1 MLHSS
6 ERRSS
11 VRLLAAACVAAAL
24 ATVPGQASAAPLDG
38 RVKHTMVVRL
48 DPATHTL
55 TVIDQMQLAA
65 RPADGIVDFVMNAA
79 LRVTR
84 SEPAVR
90 EVPVGADATFFGING
105 TGDATGRQAGVKR
118 YRATLAPGE
127 TAFSVSYEGVID
139 FGLSDKKEEYTRG
152 FRETSGILGA
162 EGVYLAGSSFWYPS
176 FNRELIEFELNVTQP
191 AAWHVIS
198 QGNGT
203 SRDEQGHARWE
214 SGGAMDEIYLVGGPL
229 QVWRD
234 AAGSV
239 ETLVYLHDRDD
250 STAGKYL
257 AATAQYLEMYRQLI
271 GPYPYHKFALVE
283 NFWETGYGMPTF
295 TLLGREIIRFP
306 FIINSSY
313 PHEILHNWWG
323 NSVFVDYES
332 GNWCEGLTAYLAD
345 HLIAEQRGTGDEYR
359 RSTLQKYRDYV
370 KDGRDFPLTAFRS
383 REDASTEAIGYGKA
397 LMAYHMLR
405 LSVGDDAFRKGIARF
420 YRDFKGKRASFT
432 DFQKTMEAASG
443 RDFSRF
449 FADWIGRPGAPVLA
463 VADVMVGRIADT
475 GFYPPGSVAN
485 AMPRYGVKG
494 VLRQTQGGAP
504 FAVDVPVVVQ
514 TVKGMVQQVVHMDGA
529 EQPFMITA
537 SEAPVMLHVDP
548 RFDVF
553 RKLDPRETPPSIG
566 QIFGEPRVL
575 AVLPSAASAAELDAW
590 RELFKGWLSASHAI
604 EMKLDTEVAALPGDR
619 AVWIA
624 GRANRWAARL
634 FKSSGGMTLT
644 DAAIEVDGEKMALA
658 GHTLVLTARHPQ
670 NAEKAIGYLA
680 VDPLA
685 AFPGLG
691 RKLPHYG
698 KYSYLGFEGTE
709 PVNMLKG
716 QWQQTDSPLR
726 VDVRA
731 QAARLASG
739 VAVAGAPLPR
749 LVPLSA
755 DSRKALA
762 ELPPTFSQKALTD
775 HVAFLAD
782 PARQGRGPGSE
793 GHEAAAKYIA
803 DRFKAYGLVPGGDNG
818 SFFQSFSMPVGER
831 REARTVAN
839 VVGVIPGTKSE
850 WNDQSVL
857 VTAHYDH
864 LGFGWPDVHKGDEG
878 KVHPGADD
886 NASGVAVMLELANTL
901 ARAEK
906 PSRSIVFVAFT
917 GEEAGLLGS
926 AFYVEHA
933 GAFPAVK
940 VIGAINLDTVGRLGD
955 QRLSVIGTGTA
966 SEWQHIFRGASFVT
980 GVESRNIPE
989 AMQASDQMSFI
1000 RKGVP
1005 AVQIFSGAHGDYHRP
1020 GDTADKID
1028 GPGLVKVA
1036 TFVREGVVY
1045 LAERPEPLTNTIAPA
1060 VGAPTDQKPP
1070 ASASGQPGSGRRVSF
1085 GTVPDFAFE
1094 GPGVRVGGVVD
1105 GSPAQKADIKEGDV
1119 ITAIDGRPIAN
1130 LQAFSAMLGA
1140 LAPGQTVKATVV
1152 RAGKEMTVPVTLV
1165 ER

>member
-1 MLHSS
+1 MA
-6 ERRSS
+6 
-11 VRLLAAACVAAAL
+11 V
-24 ATVPGQASAAPLDG
+24 T
-38 RVKHTMVVRL
+38 L
-48 DPATHTL
+48 DPVTHTL
-55 TVIDQMQLAA
+55 TVTDQMQLAA
-65 RPADGIVDFVMNAA
+65 RPVDGVVDFVMSAA

-105 TGDATGRQAGVKR
+105 TGDATGRQVGVKR
-118 YRATLAPGE
+118 YRTTLAPGQ
-127 TAFSVSYEGVID
+127 TALSVSYQGVID
-139 FGLSDKKEEYTRG
+139 FGLSDKREEYTRG
-152 FRETSGILGA
+152 FRETAGILGA

-176 FNRELIEFELNVTQP
+176 FNRELIEFELNVAQP
-191 AAWHVIS
+191 AAWHVVS

-203 SRDEQGHARWE
+203 SRDDQGHARWV

-229 QVWRD
+229 HVWRD
-234 AAGSV
+234 TAGSV
-239 ETLVYLHDRDD
+239 ETLVYLHDKDD
-250 STAGKYL
+250 SVAGKYL

-271 GPYPYHKFALVE
+271 GPYPYRKFALVE

-323 NSVFVDYES
+323 NSVFVDYGS

-383 REDASTEAIGYGKA
+383 RESASTEAVGYGKA

-420 YRDFKGKRASFT
+420 YRDFKGKRASFA
-432 DFQKTMEAASG
+432 DFQKTMEAAGG
-443 RDFSRF
+443 RDFNRF

-463 VADVMVGRIADT
+463 VAVTAVRSDT
-475 GFYPPGSVAN
+475 ASAARGFVVEGT
-485 AMPRYGVKG
+485 
-494 VLRQTQGGAP
+494 LRQTQGGEP
-504 FAVDVPVVVQ
+504 FVVDVPVVVQ
-514 TVKGMVQQVVHMDGA
+514 TEKGAVSKTVRLTGA
-529 EQPFMITA
+529 EQTFAMTVA
-537 SEAPVMLHVDP
+537 DAPLMVHVDP

-575 AVLPSAASAAELDAW
+575 AVLPSGASAAELQAW

-604 EMKLDTEVAALPGDR
+604 DVKLDTEVAALPADR
-619 AVWIA
+619 AVWVA

-634 FKSSGGMTLT
+634 FTSGGGMTLN

-670 NAEKAIGYLA
+670 NVEKAIGYLA
-680 VDPLA
+680 VDPVD

-698 KYSYLGFEGTE
+698 KYSYLGFEGAE

-731 QAARLASG
+731 QSARAAGLATSI
-739 VAVAGAPLPR
+739 AALPR
-749 LVPLSA
+749 LVPLPA
-755 DSRKALA
+755 DPRKALA

-782 PARQGRGPGSE
+782 PARQGRGPGSD
-793 GHEAAAKYIA
+793 GHDAVAKYIA
-803 DRFKAYGLVPGGDNG
+803 DRFKAYGLAPGGDQG

-831 REARTVAN
+831 RETRTVAN
-839 VVGVIPGTKSE
+839 VVGVIPGTKQE
-850 WNDQSVL
+850 WKDQSVV

-864 LGFGWPDVHKGDEG
+864 LGLGWPDVHKGDEG

-886 NASGVAVMLELANTL
+886 NASGVAVMLELANAL

-926 AFYVEHA
+926 GFYVEHG
-933 GAFPAVK
+933 GAFPVGK

-989 AMQASDQMSFI
+989 AMQASDQMSFV

-1005 AVQIFSGAHGDYHRP
+1005 AVQIFTGAHGDYHRP

-1036 TFVREGVVY
+1036 TFVREGVTY
-1045 LAERPEPLTNTIAPA
+1045 LAERAEPLTNTIAPA
-1060 VGAPTDQKPP
+1060 TKPAGAAPP
-1070 ASASGQPGSGRRVSF
+1070 SQPSAASAGRRVSF

-1094 GPGVRVGGVVD
+1094 GPGVRVGGLVD
-1105 GSPAQKADIKEGDV
+1105 GSPAQKADIREGDV
-1119 ITAIDGRPIAN
+1119 ITAIDGKPVAN
-1130 LQAFSAMLGA
+1130 LQAFSAMLGGF
-1140 LAPGQTVKATVV
+1140 APGQTVKASVV
-1152 RAGKEMTVPVTLV
+1152 RAGKELTVTVTLA

>member
-1 MLHSS
+1 MPQFST
-6 ERRSS
+6 RRSS
-11 VRLLAAACVAAAL
+11 AALLGFLCAAAAL
-24 ATVPGQASAAPLDG
+24 AAAGLVGAAPVDG
-38 RVKHTMVVRL
+38 RLKHVMAVAL

-55 TVIDQMQLAA
+55 KVTDRIQLAA
-65 RPADGIVDFVMNAA
+65 RPADGIVDFVMSAA

-84 SEPAVR
+84 SEPEVR
-90 EVPVGADATFFGING
+90 EIPLGKDAAFFGING
-105 TGDATGRQAGVKR
+105 TGEATGRQVGVKR
-118 YRATLAPGE
+118 YRATLAPGQ
-127 TAFSVSYEGVID
+127 TGLSVSYEGRVD

-152 FRETSGILGA
+152 FRETAGILGA

-176 FNRELIEFELNVTQP
+176 FNRDLIEFALTVTQP
-191 AAWHVIS
+191 PAWHVIS

-203 SRDEQGHARWE
+203 SRDDTGQARWE

-234 AAGSV
+234 SAGSV
-239 ETLVYLHDRDD
+239 ETLVYLHDKDD
-250 STAGKYL
+250 ATAGKYL

-271 GPYPYHKFALVE
+271 GPYPYRKFALVE

-295 TLLGREIIRFP
+295 TLLGKEIIRFP

-370 KDGRDFPLTAFRS
+370 KEGRDFPLTAFRS
-383 REDASTEAIGYGKA
+383 RESASTEAVGYGKA

-405 LSVGDDAFRKGIARF
+405 LLIGDDAFRKGIARF
-420 YRDFKGKRASFT
+420 YRDFKGKRASFA
-432 DFQKTMEAASG
+432 DFRATMEAVSG
-443 RDFSRF
+443 RDFGRF
-449 FADWIGRPGAPVLA
+449 FSDWIGRPGAPVLA
-463 VADVMVGRIADT
+463 VAVTAVKADQT
-475 GFYPPGSVAN
+475 SGTPGFTVEGA
-485 AMPRYGVKG
+485 
-494 VLRQTQGGAP
+494 LRQTQGGEP
-504 FAVDVPVVVQ
+504 FVVDVPVVVQ
-514 TVKGMVQQVVHMDGA
+514 TGKGVVAKTVRMQGA
-529 EQPFMITA
+529 EQAFTVSVPD
-537 SEAPVMLHVDP
+537 APLAVHVDP

-575 AVLPSAASAAELDAW
+575 AVLPSSASAAELQAW
-590 RELFKGWLSASHAI
+590 RELFKGWLSPSHAI
-604 EMKLDTEVAALPGDR
+604 EMKLDTDITALPPDR

-624 GRANRWAARL
+624 GRSNRWSARL
-634 FKSSGGMTLT
+634 FKTGAGMTLT
-644 DAAIEVDGEKMALA
+644 DAALEVDGEKITLA

-670 NAEKAIGYLA
+670 NVEKAVGYLA
-680 VDPLA
+680 ADPLA

-698 KYSYLGFEGTE
+698 KYSYLGFEGDE
-709 PVNMLKG
+709 PVNVLKG

-726 VDVRA
+726 VDVHA
-731 QAARLASG
+731 MAARPVRSADGTIS
-739 VAVAGAPLPR
+739 LPR
-749 LVPLSA
+749 LVPLPA
-755 DSRKALA
+755 DGRKALA

-793 GHEAAAKYIA
+793 GHDAAAKYIA
-803 DRFKAYGLVPGGDNG
+803 DRFKAFGLAPGGDNG
-818 SFFQSFSMPVGER
+818 TYLQSFQMPAGER
-831 REARTVAN
+831 RDLRTVAN
-839 VVGVIPGTKSE
+839 VIGIIPGTKPE
-850 WNDQSVL
+850 WKDQSVL

-864 LGFGWPDVHKGDEG
+864 LGLGWPDVHKGDEG

-886 NASGVAVMLELANTL
+886 NASGVAVLLELANTL

-917 GEEAGLLGS
+917 GEEAGLVGS
-926 AFYVEHA
+926 AYYVDHA
-933 GAFPAVK
+933 GAYPVGK
-940 VIGAINLDTVGRLGD
+940 VIGDINLDTVGRLGD
-955 QRLSVIGTGTA
+955 QKLSVIGTGSA
-966 SEWQHIFRGASFVT
+966 SEWQHIFRGAGFVT

-989 AMQASDQMSFI
+989 SMQASDQMSFV

-1005 AVQIFSGAHGDYHRP
+1005 AVQIFTGAHADYHRP
-1020 GDTADKID
+1020 GDTAEKID

-1036 TFVREGVVY
+1036 TFVREGVAY
-1045 LAERPEPLTNTIAPA
+1045 LAERAEPLTNTIVPA
-1060 VGAPTDQKPP
+1060 TKPAGGGPPSPPTA
-1070 ASASGQPGSGRRVSF
+1070 ASARRVSF

-1094 GPGVRVGGVVD
+1094 GPGVRVGGLVD
-1105 GSPAQKADIKEGDV
+1105 GSPAQKADIREGDV
-1119 ITAIDGRPIAN
+1119 ITAIDGKPVAN
-1130 LQAFSAMLGA
+1130 LQTFSGMLTA
-1140 LAPGQTVKATVV
+1140 YAPGQTVKATIV
-1152 RAGKEMTVPVTLV
+1152 RAGKELIVSVTLV

>member
-1 MLHSS
+1 MATVSYHELRSAAGPARRGRTVRYNLKMLQST
-6 ERRSS
+6 ERRPS
-11 VRLLAAACVAAAL
+11 VRLLAAACVAAVFA
-24 ATVPGQASAAPLDG
+24 AASGQASAGPVDG
-38 RVKHTMVVRL
+38 RVKHTMAVTL
-48 DPATHTL
+48 DSATHRL
-55 TVIDQMQLAA
+55 TVTDQMQLAA

-105 TGDATGRQAGVKR
+105 TGDATGRQVGVKR
-118 YRATLAPGE
+118 YRATLAPGQ
-127 TAFSVSYEGVID
+127 TAMSVSYEGVID

-176 FNRELIEFELNVTQP
+176 FNRELIEFDLNVTQP

-203 SRDEQGHARWE
+203 SRDAQGHARWE

-229 QVWRD
+229 HVWRD

-271 GPYPYHKFALVE
+271 GPYPYRKFALVE

-323 NSVFVDYES
+323 NSVFVDYQS

-383 REDASTEAIGYGKA
+383 RESASTEAVGYGKA

-420 YRDFKGKRASFT
+420 YRDFKGKRASFA
-432 DFQKTMEAASG
+432 DFQKTMEAVAG
-443 RDFSRF
+443 RDFTRF

-463 VADVMVGRIADT
+463 VADVMVGRSADT
-475 GFYPPGSVAN
+475 GFSPPGSVAN
-485 AMPRYGVKG
+485 PMPGYGVKG

-514 TVKGMVQQVVHMDGA
+514 TAKGIVQQVVHMDGA

-537 SEAPVMLHVDP
+537 PEAPVMLHVDP

-575 AVLPSAASAAELDAW
+575 AVLPSAAPAAELQAW

-604 EMKLDTEVAALPGDR
+604 DVKLDTEVAALPADR

-634 FKSSGGMTLT
+634 FTSGGGMTLT
-644 DAAIEVDGEKMALA
+644 DSAIEVDGEKMALA

-670 NAEKAIGYLA
+670 NVEKAIGYLA
-680 VDPLA
+680 VDPVA

-698 KYSYLGFEGTE
+698 KYSYLGFEGAE

-731 QAARLASG
+731 QAARLGTGAAATG
-739 VAVAGAPLPR
+739 GALPRLAPLP
-749 LVPLSA
+749 A
-755 DSRKALA
+755 DPRKALA

-793 GHEAAAKYIA
+793 GHDAAAKYIA
-803 DRFKAYGLVPGGDNG
+803 DRFKAYGLAPGGDNG
-818 SFFQSFSMPVGER
+818 SYFQSFAMPVGER
-831 REARTVAN
+831 REPRTVAN
-839 VVGVIPGTKSE
+839 VVGIIPGTKSE
-850 WNDQSVL
+850 WKDQSVL

-864 LGFGWPDVHKGDEG
+864 LGLGWPDVHKGDEG

-926 AFYVEHA
+926 AFYVEHG
-933 GAFPAVK
+933 GAFPVGK

-989 AMQASDQMSFI
+989 AMQASDQMSFV

-1005 AVQIFSGAHGDYHRP
+1005 AVQIFTGAHGDYHRP

-1036 TFVREGVVY
+1036 TFVREGVTY
-1045 LAERPEPLTNTIAPA
+1045 LAERAEPLTNTIAPF
-1060 VGAPTDQKPP
+1060 GAEADRRRRLLLPP
-1070 ASASGQPGSGRRVSF
+1070 AASAGASASGRCPTSRSRGRACASAASSTALRRRRRISGK
-1085 GTVPDFAFE
+1085 GT
-1094 GPGVRVGGVVD
+1094 
-1105 GSPAQKADIKEGDV
+1105 
-1119 ITAIDGRPIAN
+1119 
-1130 LQAFSAMLGA
+1130 
-1140 LAPGQTVKATVV
+1140 
-1152 RAGKEMTVPVTLV
+1152 
-1165 ER
+1165 